1 MRIEEHLALAGELE
15 FIQCGQVDGAQGC
28 DLAVQ
33 SVDFA
38 LKAADADVAFLDGFR
53 HGLQVGLRI
62 GQQCGVLL
70 QAQARCLF
78 LELELGD
85 AGAQRVERAFELH
98 AALVAG
104 AQLGGEVVV
113 FTALGGQGFLALHL
127 RLQRLLQA
135 ALRRSVGQAGQL
147 VASTLLFVS
156 QCGGLLGGGFDG
168 ARQLAPACLQTAL
181 RERGLLRLALQRALL
196 FAAGGELALGF
207 DHAVAQLGLA
217 LLAVGQL
224 HIEFFKACLS
234 GHAALLQVGQLRLH
248 LGQVAIDLLAAGTG
262 LLGQLGQAQGFHLQL
277 MGAALRFGRFASCCH
292 QALRGVGVGRLCTDQ
307 GGARFVGDQGL
318 GAQLFFEVL
327 DLLRAGEQAGLFGVL
342 CVKTHAVGADGMACG
357 HKHHFARL
365 KRAAAGERV
374 IERGRGIAALQPVN
388 QHGAQAGILKAQQ
401 VRQAGVG

>member
-1 MRIEEHLALAGELE
+1 M
-15 FIQCGQVDGAQGC
+15 
-28 DLAVQ
+28 
-33 SVDFA
+33 
-38 LKAADADVAFLDGFR
+38 
-53 HGLQVGLRI
+53 
-62 GQQCGVLL
+62 L

-196 FAAGGELALGF
+196 LAAGGELALGF

-224 HIEFFKACLS
+224 HVEFFKACLS

-248 LGQVAIDLLAAGTG
+248 LGQVGVDLLAARAG
-262 LLGQLGQAQGFHLQL
+262 LLGQLGEAQGFHLQL

-342 CVKTHAVGADGMACG
+342 CVKTHAVGADGVACG

-365 KRAAAGERV
+365 QRAAAGERV